1 MRGDRARH
9 SGRRRAALAILAAGV
24 VLAVA
29 GIVLPFILGAA
40 FVSYPGGPVDQTTR
54 ATGTY
59 TLLVNPATLVPQPPQ
74 SQPLSLERRLRTVET
89 TGNTVIMQQDDS
101 EKIGPLPPLLFTQRY
116 AIDQDSVRNVASAQA
131 YAYAPG
137 NTVDRSPAYSINLPL
152 GTGNGPYLLW
162 DDASGQTYPL
172 TAQGSVTRDGL
183 HLLRF
188 HGHLADARVS
198 PAFLAALAP
207 LGLPATATLA
217 PLGVPA
223 NATLTDLTPQLT
235 AAGVDVTQLLNGP
248 LRQLDSTDQG
258 VVKGIISAPITVGYL
273 LTTDVTLLVDPK
285 TGTIVSL
292 ENVGQTLAM
301 RPEIAGIGRVL
312 AILSQAKYAA
322 KPDVVAAAAE
332 VAKLITAPPT
342 TPLFTVSYAQT
353 PQTVAS
359 VAAFAESRGNDI
371 DTLTVT
377 IPLIVGLVGLVLIL
391 VAVAELI
398 WGRRRARRQDT

>member
-40 FVSYPGGPVDQTTR
+40 FVSYPGGPVDQSIR

-59 TLLVNPATLVPQPPQ
+59 TLLVNPATLVPQSPQ
-74 SQPLSLERRLRTVET
+74 RQPLSLERRLRTVET

-101 EKIGPLPPLLFTQRY
+101 EKIGPLPPLVFSQRY
-116 AIDQDSVRNVASAQA
+116 AIDQDSVRNVASPQA

-137 NTVDRSPAYSINLPL
+137 NTVDRSPAYSVNLPL

-162 DDASGQTYPL
+162 DDATGQTYPL

-183 HLLRF
+183 QLLRF
-188 HGHLADARVS
+188 HGHLAGARVS
-198 PAFLAALAP
+198 PAFLTALAP
-207 LGLPATATLA
+207 LGLPAT
-217 PLGVPA
+217 
-223 NATLTDLTPQLT
+223 ATLTDLTPQLT
-235 AAGVDVTQLLNGP
+235 AAGVDVTQLLSGP
-248 LRQLDSTDQG
+248 LRQLDSTDQN
-258 VVKGIISAPITVGYL
+258 VVKGIINAPITVGYL
-273 LTTDVTLLVDPK
+273 LTTDVTLLVYPK

-292 ENVGQTLAM
+292 DHASQTLAM

-322 KPDVVAAAAE
+322 KPDVVAAAAQ

-353 PQTVAS
+353 PPTVAS
-359 VAAFAESRGNDI
+359 VAAFAQSRGNDI

-391 VAVAELI
+391 VAVAELT
-398 WGRRRARRQDT
+398 WGRRRARRQHA

>member
-1 MRGDRARH
+1 MRGDQARH

-40 FVSYPGGPVDQTTR
+40 FVSYPGGPVDQSIH

-101 EKIGPLPPLLFTQRY
+101 EKIGPLPPLVFSQRY
-116 AIDQDSVRNVASAQA
+116 AIDQDSVRNVASPEA

-137 NTVDRSPAYSINLPL
+137 NTVDRSPAYSVNLPL

-162 DDASGQTYPL
+162 DDATGQTYPL
-172 TAQGSVTRDGL
+172 TTQGNVTRDGL
-183 HLLRF
+183 QLLGF
-188 HGHLADARVS
+188 HGHLAGARVS
-198 PAFLAALAP
+198 AAFLTALTP

-217 PLGVPA
+217 
-223 NATLTDLTPQLT
+223 DLTPQLM
-235 AAGVDVTQLLNGP
+235 AAGVDVTQLLSGP
-248 LRQLDSTDQG
+248 LRQLDSTDQN
-258 VVKGIISAPITVGYL
+258 VVKGIINAPITVGYL

-285 TGTIVSL
+285 TGTIVS
-292 ENVGQTLAM
+292 VDHVSQTLAM

-322 KPDVVAAAAE
+322 KPDVVAAAAQ
-332 VAKLITAPPT
+332 VAKLTTAPPT

-359 VAAFAESRGNDI
+359 VAAFAQSRGNDI

-391 VAVAELI
+391 VAVADLI
-398 WGRRRARRQDT
+398 WGRRRALRQDT

>member
-1 MRGDRARH
+1 MRGDRSRH
-9 SGRRRAALAILAAGV
+9 SVRRRAAQAVLAAGV

-29 GIVLPFILGAA
+29 GIVLPFILSAA
-40 FVSYPGGPVDQTTR
+40 FVSYPGGPVDQSIG

-59 TLLVNPATLVPQPPQ
+59 TLLVNPATLVPQSPQ
-74 SQPLSLERRLRTVET
+74 SQPLSLERRLSTVET

-101 EKIGPLPPLLFTQRY
+101 EKIGPLPALVFTQRY
-116 AIDQDSVRNVASAQA
+116 AIDQDSVRNVASPQA
-131 YAYAPG
+131 YAYTPG
-137 NTVDRSPAYSINLPL
+137 NTVDRSPAYSVNLPL
-152 GTGNGPYLLW
+152 GTGNGPYPLW
-162 DDASGQTYPL
+162 DDATGQTYPL

-183 HLLRF
+183 RLLRF
-188 HGHLADARVS
+188 HGHLAGARVS
-198 PAFLAALAP
+198 PAFLTALAP
-207 LGLPATATLA
+207 LGLPATATL
-217 PLGVPA
+217 
-223 NATLTDLTPQLT
+223 TDLTPQLM
-235 AAGVDVTQLLNGP
+235 AAGVDVTQLLSGP
-248 LRQLDSTDQG
+248 LRQLDSTDQN
-258 VVKGIISAPITVGYL
+258 VVKGIINAPITVGYL
-273 LTTDVTLLVDPK
+273 LTTDVTLLVDPQ

-292 ENVGQTLAM
+292 DRISQTLAM

-322 KPDVVAAAAE
+322 KPDVVAAAAQ

-359 VAAFAESRGNDI
+359 VAAFAKSRGNDI

-377 IPLIVGLVGLVLIL
+377 IPLIVGLAGLVLIL

-398 WGRRRARRQDT
+398 WGRRRTRRQDT

>member
-29 GIVLPFILGAA
+29 GIVLPFILGAV
-40 FVSYPGGPVDQTTR
+40 FVSYPGGPVDQSIR

-59 TLLVNPATLVPQPPQ
+59 TLLVNPATLVPQSPQ
-74 SQPLSLERRLRTVET
+74 RQPLSLERRLRTVET

-101 EKIGPLPPLLFTQRY
+101 ETIGPLPPLVFSQRY
-116 AIDQDSVRNVASAQA
+116 AIDQDSVRNVASPQA

-137 NTVDRSPAYSINLPL
+137 NTVDRSPAYSVNLPL
-152 GTGNGPYLLW
+152 GTGDGPYLLW
-162 DDASGQTYPL
+162 DDATGQTYPL

-183 HLLRF
+183 QLLRF
-188 HGHLADARVS
+188 HGHLASARVS
-198 PAFLAALAP
+198 PAFLTALAP
-207 LGLPATATLA
+207 LGLPAT
-217 PLGVPA
+217 
-223 NATLTDLTPQLT
+223 ATLTDLTPQLT
-235 AAGVDVTQLLNGP
+235 AAGVDVTQLLSGP
-248 LRQLDSTDQG
+248 LRQLDSTDQN
-258 VVKGIISAPITVGYL
+258 VVKGIINAPITVGYL
-273 LTTDVTLLVDPK
+273 LTTDVTLLAYPK

-292 ENVGQTLAM
+292 DHVSQTLAM

-322 KPDVVAAAAE
+322 KPDVVAAAAQ

-359 VAAFAESRGNDI
+359 VAAFAQSRGNDI

-398 WGRRRARRQDT
+398 WDRRRARRQDT

>member
-29 GIVLPFILGAA
+29 GIVLPFILGAV
-40 FVSYPGGPVDQTTR
+40 FVSYPGGPVDQSIR

-59 TLLVNPATLVPQPPQ
+59 TLLVNPATLVPQSPQ
-74 SQPLSLERRLRTVET
+74 RQPLSLERRLRTVET

-101 EKIGPLPPLLFTQRY
+101 ETIGPLPPLVFSQRY
-116 AIDQDSVRNVASAQA
+116 AIDQDSVRNVASPQA

-137 NTVDRSPAYSINLPL
+137 NTVDRSPAYSVNLPL
-152 GTGNGPYLLW
+152 GTGDGPYLLW
-162 DDASGQTYPL
+162 DDATGQTYPL

-183 HLLRF
+183 QLLRF
-188 HGHLADARVS
+188 HGHLAGARVS
-198 PAFLAALAP
+198 PAFLTALAP
-207 LGLPATATLA
+207 LGLPAT
-217 PLGVPA
+217 
-223 NATLTDLTPQLT
+223 ATLTDLTPQLT
-235 AAGVDVTQLLNGP
+235 AAGVDVTQLLSGP
-248 LRQLDSTDQG
+248 LRQMDSTDQN
-258 VVKGIISAPITVGYL
+258 VVKGIINAPITVGYL
-273 LTTDVTLLVDPK
+273 LTTDVTLLAYPK

-292 ENVGQTLAM
+292 DHVSQTLAM

-322 KPDVVAAAAE
+322 KPDVVAAAAQ

-359 VAAFAESRGNDI
+359 VAAFAQSRGNDI

-398 WGRRRARRQDT
+398 WDRRRARRQDT

>member
-9 SGRRRAALAILAAGV
+9 PGRRRAALAILAAGV

-40 FVSYPGGPVDQTTR
+40 FVSYPGGPVDLTTR

-59 TLLVNPATLVPQPPQ
+59 TLLVNPATLVPQSPQ

-101 EKIGPLPPLLFTQRY
+101 EKIGPLPPLVFSQRY
-116 AIDQDSVRNVASAQA
+116 AIDQDSVRNVASPQA

-137 NTVDRSPAYSINLPL
+137 NTVDRSPAYSVNLPL

-162 DDASGQTYPL
+162 DDATGQTYPL

-183 HLLRF
+183 QLLRF
-188 HGHLADARVS
+188 HGHLAGARVS
-198 PAFLAALAP
+198 PAFLTALAP

-217 PLGVPA
+217 
-223 NATLTDLTPQLT
+223 DLTPQLT
-235 AAGVDVTQLLNGP
+235 AAGVDVTQLLSGP
-248 LRQLDSTDQG
+248 LRQLDNTDQN
-258 VVKGIISAPITVGYL
+258 VVKGIINAPITVGYL
-273 LTTDVTLLVDPK
+273 LATDVTLLVYPK
-285 TGTIVSL
+285 TGTIVS
-292 ENVGQTLAM
+292 VDHVSQTLAM

-322 KPDVVAAAAE
+322 KPDIVAAAAQ

-353 PQTVAS
+353 PQTVGS
-359 VAAFAESRGNDI
+359 VAAFAQSRGNDI

-398 WGRRRARRQDT
+398 WGRRRARRPDA